1 MIYRTAAMLSS
12 REGSAVSRGLL
23 KKTEFTPPP
32 CGCGVLYPYTL
43 GNVMLALRSPVVLR
57 RICVP
62 LMGCRCA

>member
-1 MIYRTAAMLSS
+1 MIYRTDAMFSS
-12 REGSAVSRGLL
+12 REGSAASSGSL
-23 KKTEFTPPP
+23 KKTEFTPS
-32 CGCGVLYPYTL
+32 CGWGVLYPYTL